1 MHEINSLIG
10 GFAVALSWFN
20 LALMLAG
27 VTLGVLIGV
36 LPGLG
41 GANGVA
47 ILLPLTFG
55 MAQQPGG
62 ATSAI
67 ILLSCIYWGAL
78 FGGAITSI
86 LFNIPGEPW
95 SVATTFDGYP
105 MAQKGRAAN
114 ALTAAFTS
122 SFVGAFIAVVMITF
136 LSPLVARFALQFGP
150 PEFFSVYLLTFC
162 AFVGMSKGSP
172 FKTIAAM
179 MLGFALAAVGLDTVT
194 GQLRLTF
201 GHMELLKGFDFL
213 IAVIG
218 LFGIGEILLT
228 IEEGLVFKG
237 KSAALNVKVV
247 LETWRELTKY
257 WKTSLRSAAV
267 GCFMGIVPGGATPA
281 SFMSYGVA
289 KRMSRDGE
297 KFGTGQIEGV
307 VAPETAAHA
316 AGTSALLPMLTL
328 GVPGSP
334 TAAVLLGGLMIW
346 GLQPGPLLFVEKAD
360 FVWGLIASMYLGN
373 IAGLIVVLTC
383 VPLFAA
389 ILRVPFSII
398 APVILVICAIGAY
411 TVHIS
416 MFDVWL
422 MLVFGVMGYIFKK
435 LDYPLAPMVLA
446 LVLGDNAENAF
457 RQSML
462 IAQGDLKIF
471 FSNALVGSITG
482 LALLM
487 LFWPLIS
494 KALALI
500 RGNPRPPSMTE

>member
-1 MHEINSLIG
+1 MEEIRSLFG
-10 GFAVALSWFN
+10 GFAVALTWFN
-20 LALMLAG
+20 LALMFAG
-27 VTLGVLIGV
+27 IILGVIIGV

-47 ILLPLTFG
+47 ILLPLTFS
-55 MAQQPGG
+55 MAQHPGG
-62 ATSAI
+62 TTSAI

-105 MAQKGRAAN
+105 LAQNGRAGA

-122 SFVGAFIAVVMITF
+122 SFVGAFVAVVMITF
-136 LSPLVARFALQFGP
+136 LSPIVARFALRFGP
-150 PEFFSVYLLTFC
+150 PEYFSVYMLTFC
-162 AFVGMSKGSP
+162 AFVGMNKGAP
-172 FKTIAAM
+172 FKAIAAM
-179 MLGFALAAVGLDTVT
+179 MVGFALAAVGIDTVT

-201 GHMELLKGFDFL
+201 EIPELLKGFDFL

-237 KSAALNVKVV
+237 QSAKLNMKVV
-247 LETWRELTKY
+247 LETWKELPRY
-257 WKTSLRSAAV
+257 WKTSLRSSAV
-267 GCFMGIVPGGATPA
+267 GCLMGIVPGGATPA
-281 SFMSYGVA
+281 SFMSYGLA
-289 KRMSRDGE
+289 KRMSKDGE
-297 KFGTGQIEGV
+297 NFGTGLVEGV

-334 TAAVLLGGLMIW
+334 TAAVLLGGLLIW
-346 GLQPGPLLFVEKAD
+346 GLQPGPLLFVEQKD

-373 IAGLIVVLTC
+373 IVGLIVVLTC

-411 TVHIS
+411 TVHGS

-422 MLVFGVMGYIFKK
+422 MVAFGIVGYIFKK
-435 LDYPLAPMVLA
+435 LDYPMAPMVLA
-446 LVLGDNAENAF
+446 LVLGDRAEDSF
-457 RQSML
+457 RQAML
-462 IAQGDLKIF
+462 GSQGDLRTF
-471 FSNALVGSITG
+471 FDNPLVGTMTTLG
-482 LALLM
+482 LLL

-494 KALALI
+494 WVLDIVRGRTGKA
-500 RGNPRPPSMTE
+500 GG